1 MPQRTI
7 FGVFVYKNHKST
19 RKGLQRGFEVEIL
32 AIAPV
37 TRGKRRTEA
46 AGAAEVGRTLTGVE
60 LVRAQGKR
68 T

>member
-1 MPQRTI
+1 M
-7 FGVFVYKNHKST
+7 GNAY

-46 AGAAEVGRTLTGVE
+46 VGAAEVGRTLTGVE